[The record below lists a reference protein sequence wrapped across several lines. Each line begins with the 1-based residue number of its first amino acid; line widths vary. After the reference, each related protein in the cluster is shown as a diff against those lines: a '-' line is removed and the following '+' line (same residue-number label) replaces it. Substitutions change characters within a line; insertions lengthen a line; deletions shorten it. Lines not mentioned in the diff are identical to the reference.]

1 MPTGSRLLS
10 MQPMDVA
17 IIVIGFAFA
26 RQSSLKKN
34 I

>member
-1 MPTGSRLLS
+1 